1 MIDIIVEIDPDL
13 TGIDKQKSI
22 HILTSTLKQ
31 EQISNAKINLIFAK
45 DNLLNKLKIEY
56 FQKDHLTDVIAFR
69 INDYTDKEVEG
80 EIYISL
86 ERAIDNAK
94 EYEEKV
100 SKELARLI
108 IHGTLHLLNY
118 KDNTDKEKLTMT
130 RLENKYLKNFNWSRI
145 FKNYE

>member
-1 MIDIIVEIDPDL
+1 MIDINVEIDPDL
-13 TGIDKQKSI
+13 LGIDEKKSI
-22 HILTSTLKQ
+22 NILKSTLDK
-31 EQISNAKINLIFAK
+31 ELISKAKINLIFAK
-45 DNLLNKLKIEY
+45 DEFLNNLKIEY

-69 INDYTDKEVEG
+69 INDYTDTEVEG

-94 EYEEKV
+94 EYDEEV

-118 KDNTDKEKLTMT
+118 KDNTDDEKFIMT
-130 RLENKYLKNFNWSRI
+130 ELENKYLKDCDWNKI
-145 FKNYE
+145 F

>member
-1 MIDIIVEIDPDL
+1 MIDIIVEVDPDL
-13 TGIDKQKSI
+13 SGIDKQNSI
-22 HILTSTLKQ
+22 DILRSTLKQ
-31 EQISNAKINLIFAK
+31 EQIEQAKINLIFAK
-45 DNLLNKLKIEY
+45 DNLLNHLKIKY

-69 INDYTDKEVEG
+69 INDYKNKEVEG

-86 ERAIDNAK
+86 ERAIENAK

-118 KDNTDKEKLTMT
+118 KDKTDKEKLAMT
-130 RLENKYLKNFNWSRI
+130 EKENKYLENLNWNKL
-145 FKNYE
+145 FKKS

>member
-13 TGIDKQKSI
+13 SGIDKQNSI
-22 HILTSTLKQ
+22 GILRSTLKQ
-31 EQISNAKINLIFAK
+31 EQIRQAKINLIFAK
-45 DNLLNKLKIEY
+45 DNLLNHLKIKY

-69 INDYTDKEVEG
+69 INDYKNKEVEG

-86 ERAIDNAK
+86 ERAIENAK
-94 EYEEKV
+94 EHEEKV

-118 KDNTDKEKLTMT
+118 KDKTDKEKLAMT
-130 RLENKYLKNFNWSRI
+130 EKENKYLENLNWNKL
-145 FKNYE
+145 FKKS

>member
-1 MIDIIVEIDPDL
+1 MIDINIEIDPDL
-13 TGIDKQKSI
+13 LGIDEKKSI
-22 HILTSTLKQ
+22 NILKSTLDK
-31 EQISNAKINLIFAK
+31 ELISKAKINLILAK
-45 DNLLNKLKIEY
+45 DELLNNLKIEY

-69 INDYTDKEVEG
+69 INDYTDTEVEG

-94 EYEEKV
+94 EYDEEV

-118 KDNTDKEKLTMT
+118 KDNTDDEKFIMT
-130 RLENKYLKNFNWSRI
+130 ELENKYLKDFDWNKI
-145 FKNYE
+145 F

>member
-1 MIDIIVEIDPDL
+1 MIDINVEIDPDL
-13 TGIDKQKSI
+13 LDIDEKESINILKSI
-22 HILTSTLKQ
+22 LEKEL
-31 EQISNAKINLIFAK
+31 ISKAKINLIFAK
-45 DNLLNKLKIEY
+45 DELLNNLKIEY

-69 INDYTDKEVEG
+69 INDYTDTEVEG

-94 EYEEKV
+94 EYDEKV

-118 KDNTDKEKLTMT
+118 KDNTDDEKFIMT
-130 RLENKYLKNFNWSRI
+130 ELENKYLKDFDWNKI
-145 FKNYE
+145 F

>member
-1 MIDIIVEIDPDL
+1 MIDVNVEIDLDL
-13 TGIDKQKSI
+13 LGIDEKKSI
-22 HILTSTLKQ
+22 NILKSTLEK
-31 EQISNAKINLIFAK
+31 ELISKAKINLIFAK
-45 DNLLNKLKIEY
+45 DELLNNLKIEY

-69 INDYTDKEVEG
+69 INDYMDTEVEG

-94 EYEEKV
+94 EYDEEV

-118 KDNTDKEKLTMT
+118 KDNTDDEKFIMT
-130 RLENKYLKNFNWSRI
+130 ELENKYLKDFDWNKI
-145 FKNYE
+145 F

>member
-1 MIDIIVEIDPDL
+1 MIDVIVEIDPDIS
-13 TGIDKQKSI
+13 GIDEKKSI
-22 HILTSTLKQ
+22 NILQSTLRR
-31 EQISNAKINLIFAK
+31 EHINHAKINLIFAN
-45 DNLLNKLKIEY
+45 DTLLNNLKVKY

-69 INDYTDKEVEG
+69 INDYKYSEIEG

-94 EYEEKV
+94 RYSQKI

-118 KDNTDKEKLTMT
+118 KDNTDNDKLMMT
-130 RLENKYLKNFNWSRI
+130 EIEDKYLNDFDWRKLYI
-145 FKNYE
+145 

>member
-1 MIDIIVEIDPDL
+1 MIDINVEIDPDL
-13 TGIDKQKSI
+13 LGIDEKKSI
-22 HILTSTLKQ
+22 NILKSTLDK
-31 EQISNAKINLIFAK
+31 ELISKAKINLIFAK
-45 DNLLNKLKIEY
+45 DELLNNLKIEY

-69 INDYTDKEVEG
+69 INDYTDTEVEG

-94 EYEEKV
+94 EYDEEV

-118 KDNTDKEKLTMT
+118 KDNTDDEKFIMT
-130 RLENKYLKNFNWSRI
+130 ELENKYLKDFDWNKI
-145 FKNYE
+145 F

>member
-1 MIDIIVEIDPDL
+1 MIDIIVEIDPHL
-13 TGIDKQKSI
+13 SGIDKQKSI
-22 HILTSTLKQ
+22 HILTSTLQ
-31 EQISNAKINLIFAK
+31 EEQIRKAKINLIFAK
-45 DNLLNKLKIEY
+45 DKLLNKLKIEY

-69 INDYTDKEVEG
+69 INDYTDKKVEG

-86 ERAIDNAK
+86 ERAIENAK
-94 EYEEKV
+94 EYEEKI

-130 RLENKYLKNFNWSRI
+130 GLENKYLRSFNWNKI
-145 FKNYE
+145 YKKL

>member
-13 TGIDKQKSI
+13 SGIDKKNSI
-22 HILTSTLKQ
+22 GILRSTLKQ
-31 EQISNAKINLIFAK
+31 EQIRQAKINLIFAK
-45 DNLLNKLKIEY
+45 DNLLNHLKIKY

-69 INDYTDKEVEG
+69 INDYKNKEVEG

-86 ERAIDNAK
+86 ERAIENAK

-118 KDNTDKEKLTMT
+118 KDKTDKEKLAMT
-130 RLENKYLKNFNWSRI
+130 EKENKYLENLNWNKL
-145 FKNYE
+145 FKKS

>member
-13 TGIDKQKSI
+13 SGIDKQNSI
-22 HILTSTLKQ
+22 GILRSTLKQ
-31 EQISNAKINLIFAK
+31 EQIRQAKINLIFAK
-45 DNLLNKLKIEY
+45 DNLLNYLKIKY

-69 INDYTDKEVEG
+69 INDYKNKEIEG

-86 ERAIDNAK
+86 ERAIENAK

-118 KDNTDKEKLTMT
+118 KDGTDKEKLAMT
-130 RLENKYLKNFNWSRI
+130 EKENKYLENLNWNKL
-145 FKNYE
+145 FKKS

>member
-1 MIDIIVEIDPDL
+1 MIDIIIEVDPDL
-13 TGIDKQKSI
+13 SGIDKQNSI
-22 HILTSTLKQ
+22 GILRSTLKQ
-31 EQISNAKINLIFAK
+31 EQIEQAKINLIFAK
-45 DNLLNKLKIEY
+45 DNLLNHLKIKY

-69 INDYTDKEVEG
+69 INDYKNKEVEG

-86 ERAIDNAK
+86 ERAIENAK

-118 KDNTDKEKLTMT
+118 KDKTDKEKLAMT
-130 RLENKYLKNFNWSRI
+130 EKENKYLENLNWNKL
-145 FKNYE
+145 FKKS

>member
-1 MIDIIVEIDPDL
+1 MIDINVEIDPDL
-13 TGIDKQKSI
+13 LGIDEKKSI
-22 HILTSTLKQ
+22 NILKSTLDK
-31 EQISNAKINLIFAK
+31 ELISKAKINLIFAK
-45 DNLLNKLKIEY
+45 DELLNNLKIEY

-69 INDYTDKEVEG
+69 INDYTDTEVEG

-94 EYEEKV
+94 KYDEEV

-118 KDNTDKEKLTMT
+118 KDNTDNEKFIMT
-130 RLENKYLKNFNWSRI
+130 ELENKYLKDCDWNKI
-145 FKNYE
+145 F

>member
-1 MIDIIVEIDPDL
+1 MIDIIVEVDPDL
-13 TGIDKQKSI
+13 SGIDKQNSI
-22 HILTSTLKQ
+22 GILRSTLKQ
-31 EQISNAKINLIFAK
+31 EQIEQAKINLIFAK
-45 DNLLNKLKIEY
+45 DNLLNHLKIKY

-69 INDYTDKEVEG
+69 INDYKNKEIEG

-86 ERAIDNAK
+86 ERAIENAK

-118 KDNTDKEKLTMT
+118 KDKTDKEKLAMT
-130 RLENKYLKNFNWSRI
+130 EKENKYLENLNWNKL
-145 FKNYE
+145 FKKS

>member
-13 TGIDKQKSI
+13 SGIDKQKSI
-22 HILTSTLKQ
+22 HILTSTLKE
-31 EQISNAKINLIFAK
+31 EQIRKAKINLIFAK
-45 DNLLNKLKIEY
+45 DKLLNNLKIEY
-56 FQKDHLTDVIAFR
+56 FQKDHLTDIIAFR

-94 EYEEKV
+94 EYEEQV

-130 RLENKYLKNFNWSRI
+130 GLENKYLRSFNWNKI
-145 FKNYE
+145 YKKL

>member
-1 MIDIIVEIDPDL
+1 MIDVIVEIDPDIS
-13 TGIDKQKSI
+13 GIDEKKSI
-22 HILTSTLKQ
+22 NILQSTLRREK
-31 EQISNAKINLIFAK
+31 INHAKINLIFAN
-45 DNLLNKLKIEY
+45 DTLLNNLKVKY

-69 INDYTDKEVEG
+69 INDYKYSEIEG

-94 EYEEKV
+94 TYSQKI

-118 KDNTDKEKLTMT
+118 KDNTDNDKLIMT
-130 RLENKYLKNFNWSRI
+130 EIEDKYLNDFDWRKLYI
-145 FKNYE
+145 

>member
-1 MIDIIVEIDPDL
+1 MIDINVEIDPDL
-13 TGIDKQKSI
+13 LGIDEKKSI
-22 HILTSTLKQ
+22 NILKSTLDK
-31 EQISNAKINLIFAK
+31 ELISKAKINLIFAK
-45 DNLLNKLKIEY
+45 DELLNNLKIEY

-69 INDYTDKEVEG
+69 INDYTDTEVEG

-94 EYEEKV
+94 KYDEEV

-118 KDNTDKEKLTMT
+118 KDNTDDEKFIMT
-130 RLENKYLKNFNWSRI
+130 ELENKYLKDFDWNKI
-145 FKNYE
+145 F

>member
-13 TGIDKQKSI
+13 SGIDKQNSI
-22 HILTSTLKQ
+22 GILRSTLKQ
-31 EQISNAKINLIFAK
+31 EQIEQAKINLIFAK
-45 DNLLNKLKIEY
+45 DNLLNHLKIKY

-69 INDYTDKEVEG
+69 INDYKNKEIEG

-86 ERAIDNAK
+86 ERAIENAK

-118 KDNTDKEKLTMT
+118 KDKTDKEKLAMT
-130 RLENKYLKNFNWSRI
+130 EKENKYLENLNWNKL
-145 FKNYE
+145 FKKS

>member
-1 MIDIIVEIDPDL
+1 MIDINIEIDPDL
-13 TGIDKQKSI
+13 LGIDEKKSI
-22 HILTSTLKQ
+22 NILKSTLDK
-31 EQISNAKINLIFAK
+31 ELISKAKINLIFAK
-45 DNLLNKLKIEY
+45 DELLNNLKIEY

-69 INDYTDKEVEG
+69 INDYTDTEVEG

-94 EYEEKV
+94 EYDEEV

-118 KDNTDKEKLTMT
+118 KDNTDDEKFIMT
-130 RLENKYLKNFNWSRI
+130 ELENKYLKDFDWNKI
-145 FKNYE
+145 F

>member
-1 MIDIIVEIDPDL
+1 MIDVNVEIDLDL
-13 TGIDKQKSI
+13 LGIDEKKSI
-22 HILTSTLKQ
+22 NILKSTLEK
-31 EQISNAKINLIFAK
+31 ELISKAKINLIFAK
-45 DNLLNKLKIEY
+45 DELLNNLKIEY

-69 INDYTDKEVEG
+69 INNYTDTEVEG

-94 EYEEKV
+94 EYDEEI

-118 KDNTDKEKLTMT
+118 KDNTEEEKLIMT
-130 RLENKYLKNFNWSRI
+130 KLENKYLKDFDWNKI
-145 FKNYE
+145 F

>member
-86 ERAIDNAK
+86 ERAVDNAK

-130 RLENKYLKNFNWSRI
+130 RLENKYLKNFNWSKI

>member
-1 MIDIIVEIDPDL
+1 MIDINVEIDPDL
-13 TGIDKQKSI
+13 LDIDEKESINILKSI
-22 HILTSTLKQ
+22 LEKEL
-31 EQISNAKINLIFAK
+31 ISKAKINLIFAK
-45 DNLLNKLKIEY
+45 DELLNNLKIEY

-69 INDYTDKEVEG
+69 INDYTDTEVEG

-94 EYEEKV
+94 EYDEKV

-118 KDNTDKEKLTMT
+118 KDNTDNEKFIMT
-130 RLENKYLKNFNWSRI
+130 ELENKYLKDCDWNKI
-145 FKNYE
+145 F

>member
-1 MIDIIVEIDPDL
+1 MIDINVEIDPDL
-13 TGIDKQKSI
+13 LGIDEKKSI
-22 HILTSTLKQ
+22 NILKSTLEK
-31 EQISNAKINLIFAK
+31 ELISKAKINLIFAK
-45 DNLLNKLKIEY
+45 DELLNNLKIEY

-69 INDYTDKEVEG
+69 INDYTDTEVEG

-94 EYEEKV
+94 EYDEEV

-118 KDNTDKEKLTMT
+118 KDNTDNEKFIMT
-130 RLENKYLKNFNWSRI
+130 ELENKYLKDCDWNKI
-145 FKNYE
+145 F

>member
-1 MIDIIVEIDPDL
+1 MIDINVEIDPDL
-13 TGIDKQKSI
+13 LGIDEKKSI
-22 HILTSTLKQ
+22 NILKSTLEK
-31 EQISNAKINLIFAK
+31 ELISKAKINLIFAK
-45 DNLLNKLKIEY
+45 DELLNNLKIEY

-69 INDYTDKEVEG
+69 INDYTDTEVEG

-94 EYEEKV
+94 EYDEKV

-118 KDNTDKEKLTMT
+118 KDNTDDEKFIMT
-130 RLENKYLKNFNWSRI
+130 ELENKYLKDCDWNKI
-145 FKNYE
+145 F

>member
-1 MIDIIVEIDPDL
+1 MIDINVEIDPDL
-13 TGIDKQKSI
+13 LGIDEKESINILKSI
-22 HILTSTLKQ
+22 LEKEL
-31 EQISNAKINLIFAK
+31 ISKAKINLIFAK
-45 DNLLNKLKIEY
+45 DEFLNNLKIEY

-69 INDYTDKEVEG
+69 INDYTDTEVEG

-94 EYEEKV
+94 KYDEEV

-118 KDNTDKEKLTMT
+118 KDNTDNEKFIMT
-130 RLENKYLKNFNWSRI
+130 ELENKYLKDCDWNKI
-145 FKNYE
+145 F